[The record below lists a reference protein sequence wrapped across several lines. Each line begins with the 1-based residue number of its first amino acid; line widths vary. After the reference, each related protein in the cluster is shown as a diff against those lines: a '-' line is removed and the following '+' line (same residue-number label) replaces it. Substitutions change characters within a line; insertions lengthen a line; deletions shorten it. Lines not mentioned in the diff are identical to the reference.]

1 MGLNEIRGKKKTLPE
16 QKNEGV
22 PDFRAAEN
30 AWNMEKQVD
39 KSFIR
44 ETFYGQWRS
53 VLRCPACNWSSI
65 KHEVFFELVLQ
76 LPDGNERCTL
86 RQCIESFLKPE
97 NVDYKCPKCKHH
109 HSQQSKSIFFNWSA
123 PKKP

>member
-1 MGLNEIRGKKKTLPE
+1 MIYNRGKKKTLPE

-53 VLRCPACNWSSI
+53 VLSKQIQQHKFALNILNKQFDICI
-65 KHEVFFELVLQ
+65 MFTITQ
-76 LPDGNERCTL
+76 LLLFRVP
-86 RQCIESFLKPE
+86 SM
-97 NVDYKCPKCKHH
+97 
-109 HSQQSKSIFFNWSA
+109 
-123 PKKP
+123 

>member
-1 MGLNEIRGKKKTLPE
+1 MIHNRGKKKTLPE

-53 VLRCPACNWSSI
+53 VLSKQIQQHKFALNKKFDICI
-65 KHEVFFELVLQ
+65 MFTITQ
-76 LPDGNERCTL
+76 LLLFRVP
-86 RQCIESFLKPE
+86 SM
-97 NVDYKCPKCKHH
+97 
-109 HSQQSKSIFFNWSA
+109 
-123 PKKP
+123 

>member
-1 MGLNEIRGKKKTLPE
+1 MIHIRGKKKTLPE

-53 VLRCPACNWSSI
+53 VLSKQIQQNKFALNIEFDICI
-65 KHEVFFELVLQ
+65 MFTITQ
-76 LPDGNERCTL
+76 LLLFRVP
-86 RQCIESFLKPE
+86 SM
-97 NVDYKCPKCKHH
+97 
-109 HSQQSKSIFFNWSA
+109 
-123 PKKP
+123 

>member
-1 MGLNEIRGKKKTLPE
+1 MFMLYNRGKKKTLPE

-53 VLRCPACNWSSI
+53 VLSKQIQQHKFALNNKKFDICI
-65 KHEVFFELVLQ
+65 MFTITQ
-76 LPDGNERCTL
+76 LLLFRVP
-86 RQCIESFLKPE
+86 SM
-97 NVDYKCPKCKHH
+97 
-109 HSQQSKSIFFNWSA
+109 
-123 PKKP
+123 

>member
-1 MGLNEIRGKKKTLPE
+1 MIYNRGKKKTLPE

-53 VLRCPACNWSSI
+53 VLSKQIQKDKFDLNIDPNKFDICI
-65 KHEVFFELVLQ
+65 MLTITQ
-76 LPDGNERCTL
+76 LL
-86 RQCIESFLKPE
+86 SFRVP
-97 NVDYKCPKCKHH
+97 
-109 HSQQSKSIFFNWSA
+109 SM
-123 PKKP
+123 

>member
-1 MGLNEIRGKKKTLPE
+1 MIYNRGKKKTLPE

-53 VLRCPACNWSSI
+53 VLSKQIQQHKFALNNNKFDICI
-65 KHEVFFELVLQ
+65 MFTITQ
-76 LPDGNERCTL
+76 LLLFRVP
-86 RQCIESFLKPE
+86 SM
-97 NVDYKCPKCKHH
+97 
-109 HSQQSKSIFFNWSA
+109 
-123 PKKP
+123 

>member
-1 MGLNEIRGKKKTLPE
+1 MIHFRGKKKTLPE

-53 VLRCPACNWSSI
+53 VLS
-65 KHEVFFELVLQ
+65 KHIEQHKFALNIDPNRF
-76 LPDGNERCTL
+76 DI
-86 RQCIESFLKPE
+86 CIMFTITQPLLFRVPSM
-97 NVDYKCPKCKHH
+97 
-109 HSQQSKSIFFNWSA
+109 
-123 PKKP
+123 